1 MKRSK
6 KMKKVIVML
15 VVLLSVFSCGYSSVG
30 NEAAGQVKKIVK
42 QTPVFCYNR
51 IDVDVSLGVM
61 RNGVGSMS
69 NQDIWLTFES
79 DEDSSDQLK
88 LLKKAAENGSIV
100 KINYDVART
109 RFCTESK
116 LLRSIEIIE

>member
-1 MKRSK
+1 
-6 KMKKVIVML
+6 MKKTIIASML
-15 VVLLSVFSCGYSSVG
+15 LMTLLSCGYSSVG
-30 NEAAGQVKKIVK
+30 NEAVGQVKKITK

-69 NQDIWLTFES
+69 TQDMWLTFES
-79 DEDSSDQLK
+79 DEDSSEQLK
-88 LLKKAAENGSIV
+88 LLKKAAESGSIV
-100 KINYDVART
+100 KINYDEART

-116 LLRSIEIIE
+116 LLRSIEIVE